1 MEVDRGVTEDRMG
14 KRRWVRL
21 RVPASTANLGAGF
34 DALGMA
40 LGLYNEI
47 ELERIG
53 SGMRLE
59 IEGEGAERLQA
70 LGAQNL
76 VARAVTATLTHLGE
90 PPDGLRV
97 RMINRIPL
105 SRGLGSSSAAVLG
118 GVVAAAALAGAAL
131 TPEALLDLALPLE
144 GHPDNIAPALLGGLT
159 VATLVRGRV
168 RCVKLPVPELL
179 QVVAV
184 IPDFR
189 LPTVKARQ
197 ALPHTVPRSDAI
209 FNIGRVALFLAAM
222 QTGRLD
228 LLGEGVKD
236 RLHQPYR
243 APLVPGM
250 PEVLAEGERV
260 GALAC
265 FLSGA
270 GPTLL
275 ALTAG
280 DPGEIGARMVR
291 CWHDQAGVSARA
303 VVLAIDRQG
312 TRLEE
317 EE

>member
-1 MEVDRGVTEDRMG
+1 MTDKGERMG
-14 KRRWVRL
+14 KGQLVRV

-47 ELERIG
+47 EVERG
-53 SGMRLE
+53 GDGDGMHLA

-76 VARAVTATLTHLGE
+76 AARAVSGTLAHLGM
-90 PPDGLRV
+90 PPGGISV

-105 SRGLGSSSAAVLG
+105 SRGLGSSSAAVVG
-118 GVVAAAALAGAAL
+118 GVASAAALAGVSLSA
-131 TPEALLDLALPLE
+131 EELLDLALPLE

-159 VATLVRGRV
+159 VATLVEGRV
-168 RCVKLPVPELL
+168 RCVKLPVPDAL
-179 QVVAV
+179 QAVAV

-189 LPTVKARQ
+189 LSTAKARQ
-197 ALPHTVPRSDAI
+197 ALPPMVPRGDAV
-209 FNIGRVALFLAAM
+209 FNVGRVALFLAGLQA
-222 QTGRLD
+222 GRLD
-228 LLGEGVKD
+228 LLREGVKD

-243 APLVPGM
+243 AAFVPGM
-250 PEVLAEGERV
+250 SDVLAEGERS

-275 ALTAG
+275 ALVAG
-280 DPGEIGARMVR
+280 DPGDVGRRMAQ
-291 CWHDQAGVSARA
+291 CWQQKAGVTARA
-303 VVLAIDRQG
+303 QALAIDREG
-312 TRLEE
+312 AKVVRLQ
-317 EE
+317 